1 MRFWMSCI
9 MINRTSL
16 LTLCSAGLFTVGCLH
31 PKIGPHSLPH
41 DRADYSIALSESWKE
56 QTLLNIVKFRYVDP
70 PVFVDVGSIVS
81 SYSLSQ
87 NAAAGGTFVPS
98 GSNSANIGGSVAF
111 SNSPTITY
119 TPLTGNA
126 YVKGLITPL
135 PPLLVFAAIQNG
147 SPADLILLASV
158 TSINGLRNQSVS
170 LEGFEPADAG
180 FHRVREL
187 MRKIQ
192 DSGAVQLYVKV
203 DPDKQQTNVI
213 TFRST
218 DIAPDIRADILEL
231 RRLLHL
237 KPDATELKLVAAPQ
251 ASSDTE
257 IAVQTRSIMQLLATM
272 AAQVEVP
279 PEDNARH
286 RAFPGFETGRP
297 VPGIVPEIRIQ
308 SAKKKP
314 EDSFVSINYRNN
326 WYWIDDGDLLSKRS
340 FAQLMQLFTMTDT
353 GGRENQPVLTI
364 PTR

>member
-1 MRFWMSCI
+1 MSNKAFILFVCYV
-9 MINRTSL
+9 
-16 LTLCSAGLFTVGCLH
+16 GLFTTGCLH
-31 PKIGPHSLPH
+31 PKIGPHSLSH

-56 QTLLNIVKFRYVDP
+56 QTLLNIVKTRYVDP

-87 NAAAGGTFVPS
+87 SASVGGTFVPS
-98 GSNSANIGGSVAF
+98 GSNSASIGGAVAF
-111 SNSPTITY
+111 STNPTITY

-126 YVKGLITPL
+126 YITGLVTPL

-147 SPADLILLASV
+147 YPADLILLASV
-158 TSINGLRNQSVS
+158 MSINGLRNQSVS
-170 LEGFEPADAG
+170 LEGFEPADPE

-187 MRKIQ
+187 LREVQ

-203 DPDKQQTNVI
+203 NPDKQQTDI
-213 TFRST
+213 ILFRS
-218 DIAPDIRADILEL
+218 ADIPPDVRANITEL

-237 KPDATELKLVAAPQ
+237 NPDAMELKLVAAPLP
-251 ASSDTE
+251 SSDTE
-257 IAVQTRSIMQLLATM
+257 IAVQTRSIIQLLAIL

-279 PEDNARH
+279 PEDLARH
-286 RAFPGFETGRP
+286 QAFPGFETGRP

-314 EDSFVSINYRNN
+314 VGAFVSINYRDT
-326 WYWIDDGDLLSKRS
+326 WFWIDDGDLFSKRS
-340 FAQLMQLFTMTDT
+340 FAQLMQLFTMADT
-353 GGRENQPVLTI
+353 GARESQPVLTI